1 MSIITPYGMLN
12 HIATDMAFNSN
23 RKGASGTVAPDHIEF
38 TPTAE
43 QDASKQH
50 ASKAD
55 LEDGGTLV
63 ITNTEVR
70 KYDRSD
76 DEAMKALA
84 NYEGPPLVLDEA
96 TSRKLLRKIDWHIMP
111 IL

>member
-1 MSIITPYGMLN
+1 MLN
-12 HIATDMAFNSN
+12 YIALDMASYSN
-23 RKGASGTVAPDHIEF
+23 RKGASGMVAPDHIEF
-38 TPTAE
+38 TPTTR
-43 QDASKQH
+43 QDASDGH

-55 LEDGGTLV
+55 LEDSGTLV
-63 ITNTEVR
+63 VTNTEVR
-70 KYDRSD
+70 KYNRSD

-96 TSRKLLRKIDWHIMP
+96 TSRKLLRNIDWHIMP